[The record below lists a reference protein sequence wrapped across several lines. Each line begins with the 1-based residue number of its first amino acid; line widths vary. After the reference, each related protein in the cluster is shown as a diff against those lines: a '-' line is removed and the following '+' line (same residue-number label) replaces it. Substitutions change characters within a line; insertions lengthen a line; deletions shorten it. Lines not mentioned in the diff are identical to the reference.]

1 MVFEYPVHNMGI
13 TLNEVPNKV
22 AVFIEFNNC
31 HLKCEGCHSNHLHS
45 DMFDGEK
52 TDIKYILS
60 YVEKQIDKGAEYIVL
75 MGGDTNGVQKEALYL
90 LIDRLAEIAPV
101 MLYSG
106 SEDISILT
114 ETNLTLLK
122 TGGYSEELGG
132 LLSPTTNQKVFK
144 KESEF
149 ISNNGYIERRRIIPV
164 DITEEFVKEM
174 MK

>member
-22 AVFIEFNNC
+22 AVFVEFNNC

-75 MGGDTNGVQKEALYL
+75 MGGDTNGVSKEDLYT
-90 LIDRLAEIAPV
+90 LINKLDDIAPV

-114 ETNLTLLK
+114 STRLTLLK
-122 TGGYSEELGG
+122 TGGYIEELGG

-144 KESEF
+144 KGIKVLSASGAVATQ
-149 ISNNGYIERRRIIPV
+149 IVPV
-164 DITEEFVKEM
+164 DITKEFVKEM
-174 MK
+174 MR

>member
-31 HLKCEGCHSNHLHS
+31 HLKCEGCHSTHLHS

-52 TDIKYILS
+52 TDIKFILS
-60 YVEKQIDKGAEYIVL
+60 YEEKQIDKGAEYIVL
-75 MGGDTNGVQKEALYL
+75 MGGDTNGVQKEDLYL

-122 TGGYSEELGG
+122 TGGYIEELGG

-144 KESEF
+144 KDIKVLPTSGVVVTQ
-149 ISNNGYIERRRIIPV
+149 IVPV
-164 DITEEFVKEM
+164 DITDEFVKEM

>member
-1 MVFEYPVHNMGI
+1 MVFEYPIHNMGI

-22 AVFIEFNNC
+22 AVFVEFSNC

-75 MGGDTNGVQKEALYL
+75 MGGDTNGVPKEDLYL

-106 SEDISILT
+106 SEDTSILT

-122 TGGYSEELGG
+122 TGGYIEELGG

-144 KESEF
+144 KDIKVLPTSG
-149 ISNNGYIERRRIIPV
+149 IVATQVVPV

-174 MK
+174 MR

>member
-1 MVFEYPVHNMGI
+1 MGFKYPVHNMGI

-22 AVFIEFNNC
+22 AVFIEFSNC
-31 HLKCEGCHSNHLHS
+31 TLRCKGCHSPHLQS
-45 DMFDGEK
+45 DCFTGDTVDTKE
-52 TDIKYILS
+52 ILS
-60 YVEKQIDKGAEYIVL
+60 YVNKQIDNLANYIVL
-75 MGGDTNGVQKEALYL
+75 MGGDTNGIPKEDLYL

-106 SEDISILT
+106 SEDISILA

-122 TGGYSEELGG
+122 TGGYIEEFGG

-149 ISNNGYIERRRIIPV
+149 ISNNGYIERRRITPV

>member
-1 MVFEYPVHNMGI
+1 MVFEYPIHNMGI

-22 AVFIEFNNC
+22 SVFVEFSNC

-75 MGGDTNGVQKEALYL
+75 MGGDTNGVQKEDLYT
-90 LIDRLAEIAPV
+90 LINKLDDIAPV

-114 ETNLTLLK
+114 DTNLTLLK
-122 TGGYSEELGG
+122 TGGYIEELGG

-144 KESEF
+144 KDIKVLPTSG
-149 ISNNGYIERRRIIPV
+149 IVATQIVPV

>member
-31 HLKCEGCHSNHLHS
+31 HLRCKGCHSPHLHS
-45 DMFDGEK
+45 DMFDGKK
-52 TDIKYILS
+52 TDIKYIIS

-75 MGGDTNGVQKEALYL
+75 MGGDNNNIMPHDLYI
-90 LIDRLAEIAPV
+90 LINKLSEIAPV

-106 SEDISILT
+106 SEDTSILT
-114 ETNLTLLK
+114 YTNLTLLK

-144 KESEF
+144 KEIKVFPTSG
-149 ISNNGYIERRRIIPV
+149 IVATQVVPV

-174 MK
+174 MR

>member
-1 MVFEYPVHNMGI
+1 MGFKYPVHNMGI

-31 HLKCEGCHSNHLHS
+31 HLRCKGCHSPHLHS

-60 YVEKQIDKGAEYIVL
+60 YVEEQIDKGANYIVL
-75 MGGDTNGVQKEALYL
+75 MGGDNNNVMPSDLYT
-90 LIDRLAEIAPV
+90 LINKLSEIAPV

-106 SEDISILT
+106 SEDTTILT
-114 ETNLTLLK
+114 DTNLTLLK
-122 TGGYSEELGG
+122 TGRYREELGG
-132 LLSPTTNQKVFK
+132 LLSPITNQKVFK
-144 KESEF
+144 KDIKVVPTSG
-149 ISNNGYIERRRIIPV
+149 IVATQVVPV

-174 MK
+174 MR

>member
-1 MVFEYPVHNMGI
+1 MVFEYPIHNMGI

-22 AVFIEFNNC
+22 AVFVEFSNC

-75 MGGDTNGVQKEALYL
+75 MGGDTNGVTKEDLYL
-90 LIDRLAEIAPV
+90 LIGRLAEIAPV

-106 SEDISILT
+106 LEDTSILT
-114 ETNLTLLK
+114 DTNLTLLK
-122 TGGYSEELGG
+122 TGGYIEELGG
-132 LLSPTTNQKVFK
+132 ILSPTTNQKVFK
-144 KESEF
+144 KDIKVLPTSGVVATQ
-149 ISNNGYIERRRIIPV
+149 IVPV
-164 DITEEFVKEM
+164 DITDEFVKEM